1 MVRATTKNL
10 RKALPSAKRKTP
22 SQALAGMTLADD
34 AWLGTADAA
43 ALVGLSQKTM
53 RQMRCDRAG
62 PRCFKR
68 GESQQARTYYLR
80 SDLERWCRD
89 QLRVVAGGRQS

>member
-1 MVRATTKNL
+1 MVRIAAKTKP
-10 RKALPSAKRKTP
+10 RKSRETP

-34 AWLGTADAA
+34 AWLGTAGAA
-43 ALVGLSQKTM
+43 ALVGLSQKTL
-53 RQMRCDRAG
+53 RQLRCDRVG

-80 SDLERWCRD
+80 SDLERWMRE

>member
-1 MVRATTKNL
+1 
-10 RKALPSAKRKTP
+10 
-22 SQALAGMTLADD
+22 
-34 AWLGTADAA
+34 
-43 ALVGLSQKTM
+43 VGLSQKTM

-80 SDLERWCRD
+80 SDLERWCRE